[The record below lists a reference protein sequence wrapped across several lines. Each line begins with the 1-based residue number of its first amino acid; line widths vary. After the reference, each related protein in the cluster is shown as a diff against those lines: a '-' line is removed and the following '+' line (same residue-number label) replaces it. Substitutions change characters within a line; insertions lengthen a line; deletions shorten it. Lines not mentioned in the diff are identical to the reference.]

1 MGQLLY
7 HCLKRKNMVKI
18 NDLMKIEK
26 SLLEINTNHKFELP
40 FDDFISLTNMLK
52 DIGRITNYYF
62 YLQQVYYDTYQ
73 DKDKLEEYQK
83 SLKNDDL
90 SYNTDQANEFLEKY
104 KYLL

>member
-40 FDDFISLTNMLK
+40 FDDFISFYNKCTMTNIK
-52 DIGRITNYYF
+52 IKT
-62 YLQQVYYDTYQ
+62 
-73 DKDKLEEYQK
+73 
-83 SLKNDDL
+83 SWKNTR
-90 SYNTDQANEFLEKY
+90 NP
-104 KYLL
+104 